1 MRSFTRIMPTVAA
14 SVLALA
20 GLAGLVG
27 QAEALVEL
35 NMVGSS
41 AGKQFA
47 TDVPLNLCDQSPTP
61 HKFVS
66 ADGNKI
72 VWTCHMSA
80 APADD
85 VIMRYN
91 ATQSSDGIITLQQD
105 ITQSASK
112 FVQLDHLQT
121 TSCSTQPLQ
130 TRASDSKTYN
140 LTTGCANTN
149 LTLALPVH
157 MGASDVQG
165 SSFHQSG
172 NGLSITS
179 LDDQTGMSSTPIVVV
194 PWGIF
199 LGKNV
204 VKADGTPVT
213 SLSRYQVEAIF
224 NRAAAARD
232 WKNLGL
238 ATNVGGSIEATS
250 PIVVCLRNPG
260 SGSKAAFDETV
271 MIILNETGIAGTQAV
286 FSGSSGGVEDC
297 LKNNPRGIGYLDA
310 DQELVFTT
318 PTNARFGDAYMVALE
333 GTKPRNSSLTDQ
345 KQDLKCGRYP
355 YWAMWRLNARTADA
369 GTPSDILATA
379 FKTNAGLDATIQLVP
394 TGAYWSSD
402 EAMAV
407 GKNADRGPIT
417 WKAGAHPEC
426 NQ

>member
-1 MRSFTRIMPTVAA
+1 MKSCTRIMPTVAA
-14 SVLALA
+14 SALALA
-20 GLAGLVG
+20 GLASFVG

-35 NMVGSS
+35 NITGSS

-47 TDVPLNLCDQSPTP
+47 TDVPLNLCDQSPRP
-61 HKFVS
+61 SKFVS

-72 VWTCHMSA
+72 VWTCHMTA

-91 ATQSSDGIITLQQD
+91 ATQSSDGITKLQQD
-105 ITQSASK
+105 ISNAASTQ
-112 FVQLDHLQT
+112 VQLDHNQIAG
-121 TSCSTQPLQ
+121 CSSQPVQ
-130 TRASDSKTYN
+130 TRPSDLKTYN
-140 LTTGCANTN
+140 LTTGCTS
-149 LTLALPVH
+149 LTAALPVH

-165 SSFHQSG
+165 ASFHQTG
-172 NGLSITS
+172 NGQTVSP
-179 LDDQTGMSSTPIVVV
+179 LDDVTGMTSTPIVIV

-224 NRAAAARD
+224 NRALTARD
-232 WKNLGL
+232 WKALGL

-250 PIVVCLRNPG
+250 PITVCLRNPG

-271 MIILNETGIAGTQAV
+271 MINLNETNTASGTVSV

-310 DQELVFTT
+310 DQELLFTT
-318 PTNARFGDAYMVALE
+318 VGNARFGDAYMVALE
-333 GTKPRNSSLTDQ
+333 GTKPRNPSLADP

-355 YWAMWRLNARTADA
+355 YWATWRLNVRQADA
-369 GTPSDILATA
+369 GTSSDILATA

-407 GKNADRGPIT
+407 FKNADKGPII
-417 WKAGAHPEC
+417 WKSGNHPEC
-426 NQ
+426 N